1 MMESIPAISAR
12 SLQYYVIARRW
23 ASDLEFFRIETAFFH
38 RLIND
43 YILQLKDNNRTLQLL
58 GTGKKLDKL
67 ENDEVQASGLLVEQ
81 IKQLGLMAED
91 IIPEDAEALTATQL
105 HLEYFMTNLTKEY
118 REVKQ
123 EIFRLIALDKQWNI
137 SAN

>member
-1 MMESIPAISAR
+1 MESTPAISAR

-67 ENDEVQASGLLVEQ
+67 ENDEAQA
-81 IKQLGLMAED
+81 
-91 IIPEDAEALTATQL
+91 
-105 HLEYFMTNLTKEY
+105 
-118 REVKQ
+118 
-123 EIFRLIALDKQWNI
+123 
-137 SAN
+137 